1 MDTQE
6 KQITKNASKTFFI
19 IGMISFII
27 ICICTVALYPFIYN
41 MNETAA
47 RIIMTLPLI
56 FCAIISFIFYKRG
69 TSAAIRELS
78 AFILL
83 AGIVASLLLFKSF
96 CSNDKMFYYTYGAMP
111 YLLALSALAAIIIFD
126 CLVPLVFYSSL
137 AIVLC
142 ILAFTSEYTVFLIPA
157 SLVFLAPVFIY
168 TSAIDDRKDY
178 RRYLSRFI
186 SADAV
191 ILSVVATIGE
201 WVVIPASIIV
211 IAATIF
217 LFRKFNVEKAN
228 FTVGLRRSIAAT
240 SGIACVLSAILGTQL
255 YYSYHLNLI
264 RSQSV
269 SAVYEIE
276 KLEIGKNKVLAT
288 LKSEELNDIKPY
300 SDEKY
305 ALITPKEGED
315 LRYCIER
322 YSDTQYSRN
331 SAFVI
336 AKYLNGT
343 PIVCSNTY
351 YKEGF
356 PGEAAGV
363 YESDDWNSAYVRI
376 YIDYKGVPVFFYDN
390 IELSGNET
398 LEKLFDTDY

>member
-1 MDTQE
+1 MRVSMDTQE
-6 KQITKNASKTFFI
+6 KQITKSASKTLFVTGI
-19 IGMISFII
+19 ISFII
-27 ICICTVALYPFIYN
+27 ICICTAALYPFIYD

-56 FCAIISFIFYKRG
+56 FCAVISFMFYKRG
-69 TSAAIRELS
+69 TSAATRELS

-83 AGIVASLLLFKSF
+83 AGIIASLLLFKSF
-96 CSNDKMFYYTYGAMP
+96 CSNDEMFYYTYGALP
-111 YLLALSALAAIIIFD
+111 YLLALAALAAIIIFD

-178 RRYLSRFI
+178 RRYLSKFI

-191 ILSVVATIGE
+191 ILSVVAAISE
-201 WVVIPASIIV
+201 WVVIPTSVIV
-211 IAATIF
+211 VAATIF
-217 LFRKFNVEKAN
+217 LFRKFNVEKVN
-228 FTVGLRRSIAAT
+228 FTVGLRRSIAAA
-240 SGIACVLSAILGTQL
+240 SGIACVLCAILGVQL

-276 KLEIGKNKVLAT
+276 KLEISKIQVLVT
-288 LKSEELNDIKPY
+288 VKSEELNDIKPY
-300 SDEKY
+300 SDENY

-315 LRYCIER
+315 MRYYIER
-322 YSDTQYSRN
+322 YSDAKYGRK
-331 SAFVI
+331 SAFII

-343 PIVCSNTY
+343 PIVCSDTY

-356 PGEAAGV
+356 PGRSGG
-363 YESDDWNSAYVRI
+363 RI
-376 YIDYKGVPVFFYDN
+376 
-390 IELSGNET
+390 
-398 LEKLFDTDY
+398 